1 MYRKILVAHDP
12 AGGPSPALALGIA
25 LAAHDADVVIEPPAR
40 ERDGL
45 PTDHL
50 RELAAADGAEVIV
63 LGPRDRARPSHP
75 TVQQLARDAP
85 CAVAVAGELARGTFD
100 RVDRVGVAYDGSAEA
115 EEALQVGAQLAASD
129 GVELVLLA
137 VAEAGADVSRLW
149 ERVAAAATR
158 THADPRLLR
167 GVPGPAIVAAAG
179 DLSLLV
185 AGSRRIGPPGRVA
198 AGSVSGFL
206 LVHAPIPV
214 IVTPR
219 PSTRMR
225 TRHFARPSGIRQRG
239 AAAVR

>member
-12 AGGPSPALALGIA
+12 SSGPSPALALGIA
-25 LAAHDADVVIEPPAR
+25 LAAYDADVVIEPPPR
-40 ERDGL
+40 ERDGA
-45 PTDHL
+45 PADHL
-50 RELAAADGAEVIV
+50 RALAASGDADLIV
-63 LGPRDRARPSHP
+63 LGPGDRARPSHP

-85 CAVAVAGELARGTFD
+85 CALAVADERARGTFD

-115 EEALQVGAQLAASD
+115 EEALEAGAQLAAAD

-137 VAEAGADVSRLW
+137 GAEAGADVSRLW

-167 GVPGPAIVAAAG
+167 GVPGPAILAAAG

-185 AGSRRIGPPGRVA
+185 AGSRRVGPPGRLT

-214 IVTPR
+214 LVIPR
-219 PSTRMR
+219 PDLVARRFIR
-225 TRHFARPSGIRQRG
+225 TSGIRQLG
-239 AAAVR
+239 AAAVP